1 MHPEELATSIS
12 RLVERSPAFPGEA
25 LAVDLIANPRAGGF
39 LRPAYSARHKAALAA
54 LEARAAALPRR
65 GAPTSLRLHL
75 TERSGHASE
84 IARGIVADAR
94 SDGRGTRRLV
104 MTAGGDGTS
113 LEAATSLVELP
124 EPERARFAIL
134 RLPMGTGN
142 DGSDGR
148 ELEACL
154 GRLLGP
160 MAYEPRPAL
169 RVAPRAEGGARPL
182 WSFNIASVGLDAFVC
197 EMTNKLKAI
206 FPGDFFKFWVDVS
219 SIFYD
224 RIWPPAPMTVTA
236 FDAKGA
242 EVDSFTEPC
251 LLVAMG
257 ASGHRT
263 YGSNTPILPD
273 DDNLCSIRQMPLFK
287 KLALKGRLTTGRH
300 RGLDVVRLFS
310 ARRVRIDYG
319 ESILLQ
325 REGEVTRLEAADFPL
340 EIQVTDP
347 IYNVLVPA

>member
-1 MHPEELATSIS
+1 MRPEDLAISIS
-12 RLVERSPAFPGEA
+12 RLAERSPAFPGED

-39 LRPAYSARHKAALAA
+39 LRPAYAKRHKAALEA
-54 LEARAAALPRR
+54 LEARAALLPRR
-65 GAPTSLRLHL
+65 EGSVAFRLHL

-84 IARGIVADAR
+84 IARRVIEDAR
-94 SDGRGTRRLV
+94 SDAPGTRRIL

-113 LEAATSLVELP
+113 LETAASLVELP
-124 EPERARFAIL
+124 EPERSRFAIL

-142 DGSDGR
+142 DGSEGR
-148 ELEACL
+148 DLGTCL

-160 MAYEPRPAL
+160 MAYEGRAAL
-169 RVAPRAEGGARPL
+169 RVIPRPEGGKRPM

-197 EMTNKLKAI
+197 EMTNRLKAI

-224 RIWPPAPMTVTA
+224 RIWPPAPMSVAA
-236 FDAKGA
+236 FDSAGSQIA
-242 EVDSFTEPC
+242 SFEEPC
-251 LLVAMG
+251 LLVAVG
-257 ASGHRT
+257 VSGHRT

-273 DDNLCSIRQMPLFK
+273 DDNACSIRQMPTLK
-287 KLALKGRLTTGRH
+287 KIALKEKMTTGRH

-310 ARRVRIDYG
+310 AARVRIDYSG
-319 ESILLQ
+319 RILLQ
-325 REGEVTRLEAADFPL
+325 REGEVTTLEPADFPL
-340 EIQVTDP
+340 EIQVTKP